1 LIQAARNGHAEVL
14 LELLRAGAVIDDVE
28 LMFHHSALMVAALNG
43 HEKTAGLL
51 LNAGADPML
60 KDSSGRSAL
69 LLAATNNHLSVVIQ
83 LLDAGQK
90 GDQKDSNG
98 NGIWHLIAMSDVE
111 NEDSDSSY
119 GSGQKEESAAII
131 MHELV
136 TRGVLLDTLNSAGE
150 TALMIA
156 VKRGKVKTLKILLEL
171 GASPDVQTP
180 DGESALTLAEA
191 SGKDELVKL
200 LR

>member
-1 LIQAARNGHAEVL
+1 
-14 LELLRAGAVIDDVE
+14 LRAGAVIDDVE

-51 LNAGADPML
+51 LKAGADQML

>member
-1 LIQAARNGHAEVL
+1 
-14 LELLRAGAVIDDVE
+14 
-28 LMFHHSALMVAALNG
+28 
-43 HEKTAGLL
+43 
-51 LNAGADPML
+51 
-60 KDSSGRSAL
+60 
-69 LLAATNNHLSVVIQ
+69 
-83 LLDAGQK
+83 
-90 GDQKDSNG
+90 
-98 NGIWHLIAMSDVE
+98 
-111 NEDSDSSY
+111 
-119 GSGQKEESAAII
+119 

>member
-1 LIQAARNGHAEVL
+1 
-14 LELLRAGAVIDDVE
+14 LRAGAVIDDVE

-51 LNAGADPML
+51 LKAGADPML

-119 GSGQKEESAAII
+119 GSGQKEQSTTII
-131 MHELV
+131 MHELI